1 MRRKKTYIA
10 AIMAAAIMTSVAV
23 QTPVAVLADE
33 DSDEDVKTQLSTPQI
48 LNIEGKTL
56 SLSNIDS
63 GVTKVKIKIDGEE
76 KGTLPINNSSVDLSG
91 LSFNEG
97 KLYEI
102 SVQAVSDDESK
113 ENSGWSD
120 SVKYV
125 ANVKPPE
132 VGWSFAGQVYCKN
145 KNSFKVN
152 YKYYIYKGD
161 ELVKTDGGSD
171 LGTGEAGA
179 GVSDVMT
186 DSGTYYIRAY
196 FYNNSIY
203 NVGEIWSDKVAFD
216 YTIEKTLKVPKNIAF
231 DGSTVT
237 WNVEDENKEYIDDF
251 SIQIEVYDSSN
262 QSWSVVDTVSV
273 SKQCREENA
282 FELPIRMYEIT
293 SVELSNLDS
302 DKTYRLKMCV
312 QSGNA
317 KVCGGSSWSDYVY
330 YPEKPNTTENKTQ
343 QNNNEDDSNNTSTDE
358 TTSSSDSNEETTSS
372 TTTTES
378 QPTVGSSSGWS
389 AIDSEISKVISQPV
403 TTDAVRA
410 LNVKLSNSDFIPAS
424 ALKAVASSNVI
435 LSANIANDTVINIDG
450 SQIDDSAASYTRF
463 TSEETPNGE
472 TSLIVNTAGKD
483 VTKNI
488 TIFKKMK
495 PEDIGKIITLYFI
508 DENGNRIP
516 FRVSYVYENGY
527 AAFETPFVHANYV
540 ITVD

>member
-1 MRRKKTYIA
+1 
-10 AIMAAAIMTSVAV
+10 
-23 QTPVAVLADE
+23 
-33 DSDEDVKTQLSTPQI
+33 
-48 LNIEGKTL
+48 
-56 SLSNIDS
+56 
-63 GVTKVKIKIDGEE
+63 
-76 KGTLPINNSSVDLSG
+76 
-91 LSFNEG
+91 
-97 KLYEI
+97 
-102 SVQAVSDDESK
+102 
-113 ENSGWSD
+113 
-120 SVKYV
+120 
-125 ANVKPPE
+125 
-132 VGWSFAGQVYCKN
+132 
-145 KNSFKVN
+145 
-152 YKYYIYKGD
+152 
-161 ELVKTDGGSD
+161 
-171 LGTGEAGA
+171 
-179 GVSDVMT
+179 
-186 DSGTYYIRAY
+186 
-196 FYNNSIY
+196 
-203 NVGEIWSDKVAFD
+203 
-216 YTIEKTLKVPKNIAF
+216 
-231 DGSTVT
+231 
-237 WNVEDENKEYIDDF
+237 
-251 SIQIEVYDSSN
+251 
-262 QSWSVVDTVSV
+262 
-273 SKQCREENA
+273 
-282 FELPIRMYEIT
+282 MYEIT
-293 SVELSNLDS
+293 SVKLNDLDS
-302 DKTYRLKMCV
+302 DKTYRLKMRAE
-312 QSGNA
+312 SYGANE
-317 KVCGGSSWSDYVY
+317 CGSSSWSDYVY

-358 TTSSSDSNEETTSS
+358 ATSSSDSNEETTSS

-472 TSLIVNTAGKD
+472 TSITVNTAGKD